1 MPSIAST
8 APTVSNGNPSGHR
21 ADHATPMG
29 AACEMDGAALRK
41 GLAEAMAPN
50 APASAWP
57 SLVQRAGGLD
67 ALDGLFR
74 ETAPVPE
81 PFVEGSSAQSVGLHG
96 STRPRLGAGFTPAM
110 VAARHNDEAAIERLL
125 ELAGSGAHSELF
137 WSRDADGWSALHWAA
152 GFASPGLVRRLA
164 EAVDAHAVANGSFM
178 TPLMV
183 AIRLRGGAPTVEA
196 LLPHS
201 DLAAEDRD
209 GHAALAHAAL
219 YTPTTSLPLLLAA
232 ERADREQRVALATA
246 LAISR
251 AEKAAASSEGASS
264 TSSGE
269 HFAITRQRLAQAER
283 FATALLIA
291 HLEENEEALTLL
303 VECLATA
310 SAAGNAV
317 DSATA
322 DEMAV
327 GATLSPSMSSL
338 ASDVWVALALRE
350 LPDDAEVE
358 AIGNDSGDEDDDE
371 PKNKPNDKRG
381 EREGSSSALPATVI
395 LDVLK
400 RLLARAERD
409 AASPAAAVEQVVR
422 WRDEATA
429 RVLDAVS
436 GASASELVALDAL
449 LNAEPASPAQT
460 ALRAQSTDELAEM
473 REERFE
479 LVWPEKRSVQL
490 LRSLGVLR
498 VQRTAQ
504 GSKASKTKASKETSK
519 GAKRGKGRQKSKSG
533 R

>member
-1 MPSIAST
+1 MPSLAST
-8 APTVSNGNPSGHR
+8 APTVSNGNPSGLR

-50 APASAWP
+50 APASVWH

-74 ETAPVPE
+74 ETAPTPE
-81 PFVEGSSAQSVGLHG
+81 PFVDGASAQTVGTYG
-96 STRPRLGAGFTPAM
+96 STRPRPGSGFTPMM

-125 ELAGSGAHSELF
+125 ELAGAGAHSELF

-164 EAVDAHAVANGSFM
+164 EAADAHAVANGSFI

-303 VECLATA
+303 VECLATDA
-310 SAAGNAV
+310 AAGNAV

-350 LPDDAEVE
+350 LPDDAGVAEV
-358 AIGNDSGDEDDDE
+358 DSGSDG
-371 PKNKPNDKRG
+371 KPDGEAKDKRG
-381 EREGSSSALPATVI
+381 EREGSSTALPAAVI
-395 LDVLK
+395 LEVLR

-409 AASPAAAVEQVVR
+409 AASPAPAVEEVVR
-422 WRDEATA
+422 WRDEAAA

-460 ALRAQSTDELAEM
+460 ALQDQANDELAEM

-479 LVWPEKRSVQL
+479 LVWPEKRSLQL

-498 VQRTAQ
+498 VQRGAQ
-504 GSKASKTKASKETSK
+504 GSKASKTKASKKTSK
-519 GAKRGKGRQKSKSG
+519 GKGAKHGKGRQKSKSA